1 MSGKSLYKFLFSPT
15 LGSERNQK
23 NKKETAPDF
32 PMRLKL
38 YETMKKLSFSST
50 TQNIFD
56 LMSYH
61 FFDSSTGWSQIL
73 AGIKVA
79 GIFC

>member
-32 PMRLKL
+32 PMRFKW
-38 YETMKKLSFSST
+38 YQTMK
-50 TQNIFD
+50 N
-56 LMSYH
+56 
-61 FFDSSTGWSQIL
+61 
-73 AGIKVA
+73 
-79 GIFC
+79 